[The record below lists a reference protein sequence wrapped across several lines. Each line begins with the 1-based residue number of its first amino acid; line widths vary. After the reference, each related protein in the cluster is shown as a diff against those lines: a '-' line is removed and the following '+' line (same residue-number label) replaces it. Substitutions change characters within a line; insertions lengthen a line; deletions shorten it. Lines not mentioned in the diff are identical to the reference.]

1 MYKKNISDIIEN
13 DRTTRNFSKAWGRE
27 INTQLNMVE
36 CLKYINEYKKYRT
49 GKIDYIINPRTGRKI
64 GRGISKETK
73 DRLKHMFE
81 KCIIRWFSNESV
93 KSLKQLNEINKN
105 KVDIKYLPRPPLK
118 SNNFEKNTENTD
130 KRMLKLQQYKSSKS
144 KLSPIIESKESL
156 SSTSSSRSSPR
167 LSSMSSSTSSSRL
180 SSMSSSTSSSR
191 SSPRLSSMSSST
203 SSFND
208 VIMIKKSSDEY
219 FKIKKI
225 KKYFGKN
232 YLLVID
238 NEKSSKDIKGYDLL
252 NIKIFTQKGIKI
264 IDIKIPKIFNKG
276 TSNEKQLYE
285 YSSKN
290 TSSLY
295 DIKDVIKLILIMAK
309 KNKIFY
315 KLGMHIAFK
324 KYSFSYLSLK
334 DYEDFVKLL
343 YTE

>member
-167 LSSMSSSTSSSRL
+167 LSSMSSSTSS
-180 SSMSSSTSSSR
+180 
-191 SSPRLSSMSSST
+191 
-203 SSFND
+203 FND

>member
-180 SSMSSSTSSSR
+180 SSTSSSR